1 MNKKVIYAALMFVV
15 TMSSGNASAQQL
27 PYQNPALSAHER
39 AVDLCGR
46 LTLEEKASLML
57 DDSPAIPRLG
67 IKRFQWWSEALH
79 GVANMGDVTVFPEP
93 IGMAASFND
102 RMVYR
107 VFDAT
112 SDEMRAKWNELQQKG
127 GDVTRF
133 HALSVWT
140 PNVNIFRDPRWGR
153 GQETYGEDPY
163 LTSRMGCAVVRGL
176 QGPEDTKYRKLWACA
191 KHYAIHSGPEWARH
205 TDNITDVTPRDLW
218 ETYMP
223 AFKSLVQ
230 DAKVREVMCAYQ
242 RWDDEPCCG
251 NTRLLQQIL
260 RDEWGF
266 KYLVVSDCGAVT
278 DFWENH
284 KVSSNARNAAA
295 KGVLAGTD
303 VECGFNY
310 VYKSVPEAVKYGALT
325 EEEVDKHVIRL
336 LEGRFDLGE
345 MDDNKIVSWSKI
357 PVSVLCSKAHRQL
370 SLDMA
375 LQTMT
380 LLQNNNEV
388 LPLDKKVK
396 KIAFIGPNV
405 DNEPMMWGNYNG
417 TPRQTI
423 TILDGIKSRLKKNQV
438 VTFKGCDLVNDQTLD
453 SYFDQ
458 CSMDGKMGFKG
469 TFWNNREMEGKPVTI
484 TQEKNPVQVTTYGQH
499 SFAPNV
505 KLTGFS
511 AKYETVFR
519 PKQNAKVL
527 LDVAACGHYEVY
539 LNGEKKAEKSDWR
552 TAQSR
557 IEFDGEKG
565 KEYKIEI
572 RYAEMP
578 NYNADMKI
586 NIGHENPIDYQA
598 SLKQLK
604 DCETVVFVGGISP
617 QLEGE
622 EMPIEISGFKGGD
635 RTNIELPK
643 VQRNFL
649 KALKEAGK
657 KVVFVNCSG
666 SAIALTPETESCDAI
681 LQAWYPGQEGGEAV
695 ARVLFG
701 EYNPAGKLPI
711 TFYKNSEQLPDFKDY
726 SMKGRTYR
734 YMNDALFPFGYGL
747 SYTSFRIGDATL
759 SNSILKKGEKITLKV
774 PVSNVGKK
782 DGTEVVQVYVKDPA
796 DTEGP
801 LKSLKAFER
810 VEVKAGKTAEAV
822 ITLDSRNFEL
832 FDAATNTVRAKA
844 GKYEVYYGSS
854 SADKDLKKLDVSI
867 EY

>member
-1 MNKKVIYAALMFVV
+1 
-15 TMSSGNASAQQL
+15 
-27 PYQNPALSAHER
+27 
-39 AVDLCGR
+39 
-46 LTLEEKASLML
+46 
-57 DDSPAIPRLG
+57 
-67 IKRFQWWSEALH
+67 
-79 GVANMGDVTVFPEP
+79 
-93 IGMAASFND
+93 
-102 RMVYR
+102 
-107 VFDAT
+107 
-112 SDEMRAKWNELQQKG
+112 
-127 GDVTRF
+127 
-133 HALSVWT
+133 
-140 PNVNIFRDPRWGR
+140 
-153 GQETYGEDPY
+153 
-163 LTSRMGCAVVRGL
+163 
-176 QGPEDTKYRKLWACA
+176 
-191 KHYAIHSGPEWARH
+191 
-205 TDNITDVTPRDLW
+205 
-218 ETYMP
+218 
-223 AFKSLVQ
+223 
-230 DAKVREVMCAYQ
+230 VMCAYQ

-303 VECGFNY
+303 VECGYNY

-380 LLQNNNEV
+380 LLQNDNEV
-388 LPLDKKVK
+388 LPLNKKVK
-396 KIAFIGPNV
+396 KIALIGPNV

-423 TILDGIKSRLKKNQV
+423 TILDGIMSRLKKNQV
-438 VTFKGCDLVNDQTLD
+438 VTFNGCDLVNDQTLD

-458 CSMDGKMGFKG
+458 CSMDGKKGFKG
-469 TFWNNREMEGKPVTI
+469 TFWNNRNMEGKPVAI

-505 KLTGFS
+505 KLVGFS
-511 AKYETVFR
+511 AKYEAVFR
-519 PKQNAKVL
+519 PEQTDKVL
-527 LDVAACGHYEVY
+527 LDVAGCGHYEVY
-539 LNGEKKAEKSDWR
+539 LNGEKKAEHSIWR
-552 TAQSR
+552 TTESR
-557 IEFDGEKG
+557 IEFQAEKG

-572 RYAEMP
+572 RYHEMP
-578 NYNADMKI
+578 NYNADIKF

-598 SLKQLK
+598 SLKKLK

-622 EMPIEISGFKGGD
+622 EMPIEIPGFKGGD
-635 RTNIELPK
+635 RTDIELPK

-681 LQAWYPGQEGGEAV
+681 LQVWYPGQEGGEAV

-759 SNSILKKGEKITLKV
+759 SSSTLKKGEKITLKV
-774 PVSNVGKK
+774 PVSNVGKM
-782 DGTEVVQVYVKDPA
+782 DGTEVVQVYVKDPS
-796 DTEGP
+796 DTDGP
-801 LKSLKAFER
+801 LKTLKAFER

-822 ITLDSRNFEL
+822 ITLDSSNFEL
-832 FDAATNTVRAKA
+832 FDASTNTVRAKA
-844 GKYEVYYGSS
+844 GKYEVYYGNS

>member
-1 MNKKVIYAALMFVV
+1 MNKNVIYAALMFVV
-15 TMSSGNASAQQL
+15 TMSSGNASAQQF

-205 TDNITDVTPRDLW
+205 TDNITDVTQRDLW

-230 DAKVREVMCAYQ
+230 DAKVMCAYQ

-388 LPLDKKVK
+388 LPLDKKLK

-499 SFAPNV
+499 AFAPNV

-539 LNGEKKAEKSDWR
+539 LNGEKKSEKSDWR
-552 TAQSR
+552 TAESR
-557 IEFDGEKG
+557 IEFEGEKG

-578 NYNADMKI
+578 TYNANMKI

-844 GKYEVYYGSS
+844 GMYEVYYGSS

>member
-1 MNKKVIYAALMFVV
+1 MNKNVIYAALMFVV
-15 TMSSGNASAQQL
+15 TMSSGNVSAQQF

-278 DFWENH
+278 DFWSSH

-303 VECGFNY
+303 VECGYNY
-310 VYKSVPEAVKYGALT
+310 AYKSVPEAVKYGALT
-325 EEEVDKHVIRL
+325 EDEVDKHVIRL

-380 LLQNNNEV
+380 LLH
-388 LPLDKKVK
+388 
-396 KIAFIGPNV
+396 
-405 DNEPMMWGNYNG
+405 G

-423 TILDGIKSRLKKNQV
+423 TILDGIRSRLKKNQV
-438 VTFKGCDLVNDQTLD
+438 VTFNGCDLVNDQVLN

-469 TFWNNREMEGKPVTI
+469 TFWNNRKMEGKPVVI

-505 KLTGFS
+505 KLVGFS

-519 PKQNAKVL
+519 PKQTGKVL
-527 LDVAACGHYEVY
+527 LDVAGCGHYEVY
-539 LNGEKKAEKSDWR
+539 LNGEKKAEHSIWR
-552 TAQSR
+552 TTESR
-557 IEFDGEKG
+557 IEFQAEKG

-572 RYAEMP
+572 RYHEMP
-578 NYNADMKI
+578 NYNADMKF

-649 KALKEAGK
+649 KALKKAGK

-747 SYTSFRIGDATL
+747 SYTSFRMGDATL

-782 DGTEVVQVYVKDPA
+782 DGTEIVQVYVKDPTDA
-796 DTEGP
+796 DGP